1 MTYVTAFRHVPKPII
16 GMVSVVNDRQFQAL
30 EESLDWLESAGLL
43 VERFDPTTDPSGAAA
58 HPVAQQLLS
67 LGDRCL
73 PLVLVDE
80 AVVLQGAFPS
90 RAELARAVGRIRSES
105 GRTHRPAA

>member
-30 EESLDWLESAGLL
+30 EESLDWLETAGLL
-43 VERFDPTTDPSGAAA
+43 VERFDPATDPKGVAA
-58 HPVAQQLLS
+58 HPAAQQLLS
-67 LGDRCL
+67 SGDRCL

-90 RAELARAVGRIRSES
+90 RAQLARAAFHVRSA
-105 GRTHRPAA
+105 GGGADRPAA

>member
-30 EESLDWLESAGLL
+30 EESLDWLETAGLL
-43 VERFDPTTDPSGAAA
+43 VERFDPATDPSEVAA
-58 HPVAQQLLS
+58 HPGAQRLLS
-67 LGDRCL
+67 SGDRCL

-80 AVVLQGAFPS
+80 AVVLRGVFPT
-90 RAELARAVGRIRSES
+90 RAQLARAVGHARPQPRSAD
-105 GRTHRPAA
+105 RPAA